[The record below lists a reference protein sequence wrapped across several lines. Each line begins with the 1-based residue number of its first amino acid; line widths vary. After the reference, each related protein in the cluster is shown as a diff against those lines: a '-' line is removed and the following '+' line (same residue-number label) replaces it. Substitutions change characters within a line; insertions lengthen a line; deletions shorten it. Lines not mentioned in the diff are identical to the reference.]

1 MIRDTLFWLY
11 ADNYRTYNV
20 HVAKRLKSIYAAIL
34 LSEIASR
41 YKYHKE
47 KHELE
52 IDAEGQGWFYFTQEE
67 IEKRTT
73 LTRKQ
78 QDTALDLLVSNG
90 LIDKKVMG
98 LPAKRFFK
106 LNADT
111 INTFFAEEEEQ
122 KDGVQSSLSEVDN
135 PVCPKGQ
142 TSLSERYKL
151 ECPKGTNYDVQK
163 VQTAHIY
170 KEPKEEP
177 HKVSISADAERER
190 QRLVSPVKELKKTYG
205 ELNLVKL
212 KDEEH
217 AKLIERFGADQTKVL
232 IDRLD
237 LYLGQKGDK
246 YKSHYATILAWIER
260 DKNDAKKDE
269 GSPVAKHRQGSK
281 LAFEKEKDTWKPPTP
296 EKKVYTQEEKEKL
309 FKEYGVRL

>member
-1 MIRDTLFWLY
+1 MTRDTLFWLY

-20 HVAKRLKSIYAAIL
+20 HVARKLGSIYAAIL

-52 IDAEGQGWFYFTQEE
+52 IDSEGNGWFYFTQEE
-67 IEKRTT
+67 IERRTT
-73 LTRKQ
+73 MSRKQ
-78 QDTALDLLVSNG
+78 QDTALEILVSKG
-90 LIDKKVMG
+90 LIEKKVMG
-98 LPAKRFFK
+98 LPAKRFFRLK
-106 LNADT
+106 ADE
-111 INTFFAEEEEQ
+111 INKFFEEESEGDDQ
-122 KDGVQSSLSEVDN
+122 TGV
-135 PVCPKGQ
+135 Q
-142 TSLSERYKL
+142 TSLSKTDKL
-151 ECPKGTNYDVQK
+151 DCPKGTNWSDQK
-163 VQTAHIY
+163 GQTAHIY

-177 HKVSISADAERER
+177 HKVSISAGAERER
-190 QRLVSPVKELKKTYG
+190 ERLVLPPIGLKKTYG

-260 DKNDAKKDE
+260 DKSDAKKDE
-269 GSPVAKHRQGSK
+269 ASPVAKHRQGSK
-281 LAFEKEKDTWKPPTP
+281 LAFEKEKDTWKPPAP
-296 EKKVYTQEEKEKL
+296 EKKVYTDEEKEKL